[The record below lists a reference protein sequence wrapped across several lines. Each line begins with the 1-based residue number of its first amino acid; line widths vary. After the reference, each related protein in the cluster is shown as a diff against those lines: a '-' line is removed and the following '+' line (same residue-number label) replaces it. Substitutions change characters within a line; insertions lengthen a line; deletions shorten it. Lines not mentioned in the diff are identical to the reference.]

1 MSASLKP
8 FHLEILS
15 PERSFYRGACV
26 SLIVPISDGMI
37 GIQAGRAPLTAAI
50 EDGAVRFTLPDGEQR
65 VCAVADG
72 MVDVSETDVR
82 ILCESALAP
91 EEIDAEAERQAMEEA
106 RLALAER
113 MAYKDYLLSQ
123 LTFARAFNKLRIKAK
138 NAADP
143 VDPQNNA
150 L

>member
-1 MSASLKP
+1 MKT

-15 PERSFYRGACV
+15 PERSFYTGDCL
-26 SLIVPISDGMI
+26 SLVVPISDGMI

-50 EDGAVRFTLPDGEQR
+50 QDGEVHFTLPDGTRR
-65 VCAVADG
+65 VCAVSAG
-72 MVDVSETDVR
+72 MVDVSRNDAR

-91 EEIDAEAERQAMEEA
+91 EEIDAEAERQALEEA

-113 MAYKDYLLSQ
+113 MAYKDYMLSQ
-123 LTFARAFNKLRIKAK
+123 LAFARAFNNLRVKRKSETA
-138 NAADP
+138 P

-150 L
+150 M

>member
-1 MSASLKP
+1 MKP

-15 PERSFYRGACV
+15 PERSFYTGDCV
-26 SLIVPISDGMI
+26 SLIVPISDGML
-37 GIQAGRAPLTAAI
+37 GIQADRAPLTAAI
-50 EDGAVRFTLPDGEQR
+50 TDGEVRFTLPDGTRR

-72 MVDVSETDVR
+72 MVDVSGDVR

-91 EEIDAEAERQAMEEA
+91 EEIDAEEERRTLEEA

-113 MAYKDYLLSQ
+113 MAYKDYMLSQ
-123 LTFARAFNKLRIKAK
+123 LAFARAFNNLRVKRRSQT
-138 NAADP
+138 DP